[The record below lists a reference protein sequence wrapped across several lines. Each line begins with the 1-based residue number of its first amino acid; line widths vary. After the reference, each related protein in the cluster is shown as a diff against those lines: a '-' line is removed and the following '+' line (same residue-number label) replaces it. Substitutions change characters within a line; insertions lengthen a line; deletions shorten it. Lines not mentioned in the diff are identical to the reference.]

1 MTYISNTFPTAIQ
14 TGTDPI
20 GTDEMFTF
28 DHAGLENFQNDSILA
43 LKNKVGVDGS
53 AVNTSHDYKLSGV
66 ATGDKAV
73 SKTGTETLTN
83 KTLTSPTIN
92 TPSISGGTI
101 SSSSISGGTISG
113 ITLSGTNTLGGT
125 NTFSGTNTFTGAT
138 TFNTS
143 LPTSSVTPTNSSD
156 LITKAY
162 ADANSLPSQTSNSG
176 KFLTTNGSSSSWD
189 FIIVKATASDTLQL
203 SADTERFVASGA
215 TYAKKKEIQVFFP
228 GKCRVKFDIK
238 MHPSEWSAY
247 GKIYINGNAVGT
259 EQLTTSTSYATFS
272 EDFYLSAGDRVQL
285 YEKDTN
291 GYGAYIKN
299 FRIYFDKSSSTDGT
313 VITD

>member
-1 MTYISNTFPTAIQ
+1 MSINFPSSLDSLTNPTSTDKMNVVPHADQHSNTNDAI
-14 TGTDPI
+14 
-20 GTDEMFTF
+20 E
-28 DHAGLENFQNDSILA
+28 ALEA
-43 LKNKVGVDGS
+43 KVGINGS
-53 AVNTSHDYKLSGV
+53 AVTTSHDYKLGEVTSS
-66 ATGDKAV
+66 DKAV
-73 SKTGTETLTN
+73 GKTATQTLTN

-176 KFLTTNGSSSSWD
+176 KFLTTNGSSSLWD
-189 FIIVKATASDTLQL
+189 FITCKASASDTLQL
-203 SADTERFVASGA
+203 SADTERFVVSGT
-215 TYAKKKEIQVFFP
+215 TYGKKKEIQVFF
-228 GKCRVKFDIK
+228 GGQCRVKFDIK

-247 GKIYINGNAVGT
+247 GKIYINGNAIGT
-259 EQLTTSTSYATFS
+259 ERSTTSTSYATFS

-291 GYGAYIKN
+291 GYGAYVKN